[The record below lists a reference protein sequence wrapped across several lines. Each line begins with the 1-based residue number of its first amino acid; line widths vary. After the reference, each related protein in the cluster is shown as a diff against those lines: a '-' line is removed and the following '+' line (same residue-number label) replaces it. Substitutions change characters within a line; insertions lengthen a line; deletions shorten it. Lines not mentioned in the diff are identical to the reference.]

1 MIPAQGREDDS
12 IFIIFLWCKYEE
24 ERLKE
29 GKTEV
34 CLCPFFF
41 GLINLVD
48 QFFGMVLEI
57 FLATFS
63 LGVIFFSWYYF
74 LNKKSRKMTG
84 IQGKIHSD
92 NLSEKL
98 MTFRLWNDRIVLETK
113 DEAKEHD
120 LRKVQFVLGFAE
132 RNSMG

>member
-1 MIPAQGREDDS
+1 M
-12 IFIIFLWCKYEE
+12 
-24 ERLKE
+24 KE

>member
-1 MIPAQGREDDS
+1 
-12 IFIIFLWCKYEE
+12 
-24 ERLKE
+24 
-29 GKTEV
+29 
-34 CLCPFFF
+34 
-41 GLINLVD
+41 
-48 QFFGMVLEI
+48 
-57 FLATFS
+57 
-63 LGVIFFSWYYF
+63 
-74 LNKKSRKMTG
+74 MTG